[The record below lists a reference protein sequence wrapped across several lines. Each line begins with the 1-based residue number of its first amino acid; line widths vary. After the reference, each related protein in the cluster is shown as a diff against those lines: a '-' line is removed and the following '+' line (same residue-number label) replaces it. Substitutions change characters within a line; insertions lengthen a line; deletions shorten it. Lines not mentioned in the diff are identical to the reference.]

1 MKYINQWNTINKS
14 HQDQNYV
21 YLMCLVYTKLFNT
34 RVNLCCFSY
43 LIYNNTI
50 QDIAKI
56 MDFESKEYV
65 NDTIF
70 FQ

>member
-1 MKYINQWNTINKS
+1 MKYNKQKS
-14 HQDQNYV
+14 SRSKLCISNV
-21 YLMCLVYTKLFNT
+21 FSLVYTKLFNT